1 MMRNFTLALILL
13 ISGGCTQMPPQK
25 TPETAS
31 TGTGQNQTAA
41 TATNS
46 IPTRPQDPKMKA
58 FIDDLMGK
66 MTLEE
71 KIGQLNLV
79 SVGFT
84 VTGPVVSEN
93 VDENITKGLVG
104 GVFNTFTPIAVRKL
118 QEKAITQSRLK
129 IPLLFGYDVI
139 HGHRTIFPMPI
150 ALAASWDLAAIERS
164 ARIAADEASADGLN
178 WVFSPMV
185 DIARDPRWGRIAE
198 GAGEDTWLGCQ
209 IAKAMVRGYQGND
222 LSANNTVMAC
232 VKHFALYGAAEA
244 GRDYNTTDMSERRM
258 MEEYLPPYK
267 AALDAGAASV
277 MSSFNDINGV
287 AATGNRWL
295 MTELLRNQWGF
306 DGMVVTDYTAINE
319 LIPHGLGKN
328 EYEVAKVA
336 LDAGIDMD
344 MVGEVFLKHLGQLV
358 KDKKV
363 TEDQINVACRR
374 ILEAK
379 YKLGLFEDPYRYA
392 NEQRAKETLLKKE
405 YRDASRDIARRT
417 MVLLKNRNQ
426 TLPLKK
432 TGSIALV
439 GPLVK
444 SQVDQLGNWNGAGDW
459 KQAISVEQGI
469 RNVAGPGLKIT
480 YAKGANI
487 ADDTLM
493 LRRLNAH
500 GGNIEV
506 DPRSAEAMIREAV
519 QVARRADVVVAV
531 VGESQGMTG
540 EASSR
545 SDITLPGRQL
555 DLLKALKATGKP
567 LVVVLMNGRPMAL
580 KWENDNVDA
589 MLEAWFP
596 GTEGGNAIAD
606 VLFGNYNPSGKITA
620 TFPQNVGQV
629 PIYYNAKMTGRPYG
643 GQQLD
648 KYKSRYLDVSNDPL
662 YPFGFGLSYTTFS
675 ISAPTLS
682 TANLQPGGNMTVSVQ
697 VQNTGN
703 YDGEEVVQ
711 LYVQDLVGTVSRPV
725 KELKNFRK
733 VFLKK
738 GETQTVTFTLTEND
752 LKFYDIN
759 MKYVA
764 EPGDFMVYVGSNSRD
779 VKSAPFTL
787 TASGASAGNP

>member
-1 MMRNFTLALILL
+1 MKMRNVTTLALVLL
-13 ISGGCTQMPPQK
+13 LSGSCTQMNPQK
-25 TPETAS
+25 PTAIATETGKPQPETS
-31 TGTGQNQTAA
+31 TPTNTGK
-41 TATNS
+41 
-46 IPTRPQDPKMKA
+46 PQDAKMKK
-58 FIDDLMGK
+58 FIDDLMAK

-93 VDENITKGLVG
+93 VDEKITKGLVG

-118 QEKAITQSRLK
+118 QEKAISQSRLK

-150 ALAASWDLAAIERS
+150 GLAASWDLAAIERS
-164 ARIAADEASADGLN
+164 ARISADEASADGLN

-185 DIARDPRWGRIAE
+185 DIARDARWGRISE
-198 GAGEDTWLGCQ
+198 GSGEDTYLTSQ
-209 IAKAMVRGYQGND
+209 IAKAMVHGYQGAD
-222 LSANNTVMAC
+222 LAAYNTVMAC

-244 GRDYNTTDMSERRM
+244 GRDYNTTDMSDRRM
-258 MEEYLPPYK
+258 FDEYLPPYK

-287 AATGNRWL
+287 PATGNKWL
-295 MTELLRNQWGF
+295 MTDLLRKQWGF
-306 DGMVVTDYTAINE
+306 DGLVVTDYTAINE
-319 LIPHGLGKN
+319 LIPHGMGKN

-344 MVGEVFLKHLGQLV
+344 MVGEVFLQHLNQLV
-358 KDKKV
+358 KDGKI
-363 TEDQINVACRR
+363 TEEQINVACRR
-374 ILEAK
+374 ILEGK

-405 YRDASRDIARRT
+405 YRDAARDIARRT
-417 MVLLKNRNQ
+417 LVLLKNQNQ

-444 SQVDQLGNWNGAGDW
+444 SQIDQLGNWNGAGDY

-469 RNVAGPGLKIT
+469 RNVAPNVKIT

-487 ADDTLM
+487 ASDTLM
-493 LRRLNAH
+493 LKRLNAH
-500 GGNIEV
+500 GGMLEI
-506 DPRSAEAMIREAV
+506 DPRSPQEMIREAV
-519 QVARRADVVVAV
+519 QVAKKAEVVVAV

-545 SDITLPGRQL
+545 ADITLPGHQL

-567 LVVVLMNGRPMAL
+567 LVVVLMNGRPLAL
-580 KWENDNVDA
+580 KWENDNADA
-589 MLEAWFP
+589 MLETWFA

-620 TFPQNVGQV
+620 TFPVSVGQL
-629 PIYYNAKMTGRPYG
+629 PIYYSHKATGRPYA
-643 GQQLD
+643 GQLLD
-648 KYKSRYLDVSNDPL
+648 KYKSRYLDVPNEPL
-662 YPFGFGLSYTTFS
+662 YPFGFGLSYTSFS
-675 ISAPTLS
+675 YTAPTLS
-682 TANLQPGGNMTVSVQ
+682 SSTMKAGGNLTVSVQ
-697 VQNTGN
+697 VKNTGN
-703 YDGEEVVQ
+703 FDGEEVVQ
-711 LYVQDLVGTVSRPV
+711 LYVQDLIGSVSRPV
-725 KELKNFRK
+725 KELKHFK
-733 VFLKK
+733 KIFLKK
-738 GETQTVTFTLTEND
+738 GETQTVTFTLSEED
-752 LKFYDIN
+752 LKFHDIN
-759 MKYVA
+759 MNYVA
-764 EPGDFMVYVGSNSRD
+764 EPGDFKVYVGTNSRD
-779 VKSAPFTL
+779 VQAAPFTL
-787 TASGASAGNP
+787 VK